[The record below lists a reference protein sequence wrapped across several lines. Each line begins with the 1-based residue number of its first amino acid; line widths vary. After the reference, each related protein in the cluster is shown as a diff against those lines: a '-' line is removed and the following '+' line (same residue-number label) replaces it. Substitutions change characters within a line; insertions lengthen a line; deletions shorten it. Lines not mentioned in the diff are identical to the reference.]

1 MSQYSEPSTCP
12 NCGVKAGRIM
22 SSAHHRVAEPFRVV
36 DSGGNITQ
44 ERQVVNN
51 MPSLKDTRPPEA
63 PLGLTLPMLARD
75 GNVYYPR
82 RSRYATS
89 KEKKEEGL

>member
-1 MSQYSEPSTCP
+1 
-12 NCGVKAGRIM
+12 M

-51 MPSLKDTRPPEA
+51 MPSLKDTRPPKY
-63 PLGLTLPMLARD
+63 LPPTRLPVLARD
-75 GNVYYPR
+75 RNVYY
-82 RSRYATS
+82 
-89 KEKKEEGL
+89 